1 MSLPWFKSS
10 TIALA
15 PEGIALREAGS
26 DNIRLLKTMASP
38 AAWETLLAELRSMA
52 DGLGLRRV
60 RFILSSQFVR
70 YAVLPSQAGVVSGRD
85 WQGLGEQYLHKL
97 YGAVAD
103 NWEVRVSLQEVGE
116 PVVACAI
123 DRTFI
128 AALEEVAHGAHW
140 QIDGMEPVLMAV
152 VNQYR
157 RALPASHWLLL
168 AEPQRVLLAE
178 VMDGQWQRFSVALP
192 PAGEEKQAGAN
203 MMERA
208 MQHHDGK
215 APAQLACF
223 GESALLPVAPPAGMR
238 LLHLLQNKR
247 DASLTNP
254 ILLAGL

>member
-1 MSLPWFKSS
+1 MSLPWFKSA

-26 DNIRLLKTMASP
+26 IRLLTTMVAP
-38 AAWETLLAELRSMA
+38 ATWETLLAELRGMA

-60 RFILSSQFVR
+60 RFIVSSQFVR
-70 YAVLPSQAGVVSGRD
+70 YAVLPPQAGVLSGRD
-85 WQGLGEQYLHKL
+85 WLGLGEHHLRQL

-103 NWEVRVSLQEVGE
+103 NWEVRVSLQGAAE
-116 PVVACAI
+116 PVVACAM
-123 DRTFI
+123 DRDLL
-128 AALEEVAHGAHW
+128 AAIEALARDVRW
-140 QIDGMEPVLMAV
+140 QVQGIEPALMAV

-157 RALPASHWLLL
+157 RALPVSHWLLL

-178 VMDGQWQRFSVALP
+178 VMDGQWQRFSLALP
-192 PAGEEKQAGAN
+192 PAGEEKQAGVN

-208 MQHHDGK
+208 MQHHDGNVS
-215 APAQLACF
+215 AQLACF
-223 GESALLPVAPPAGMR
+223 GESALLPESPPAGMR
-238 LLHLLQNKR
+238 LLQLPQNKR